1 MRIDV
6 TKRPAKAKFPV
17 GVLIVI
23 LIIAVFVFSR
33 NTKDET
39 QPQPKPTTQKAIVIV
54 PPIGQ
59 AASTKVDDW
68 AKSNGYELRRY
79 SEQAD
84 VSTAEAYLQPLYAL
98 ALDRSPCAVVLADGV
113 QTVVP
118 IDDNFLTKLESLR

>member
-1 MRIDV
+1 MQIDV
-6 TKRPAKAKFPV
+6 TKRPAKTKPPV
-17 GVLIVI
+17 GLIIVVLM
-23 LIIAVFVFSR
+23 IAVFVFVR
-33 NTKDET
+33 NTEEKT
-39 QPQPKPTTQKAIVIV
+39 QPTPTTEKAIVIV

-79 SEQAD
+79 SEDAD

-98 ALDRSPCAVVLADGV
+98 ALDKSPCAVVSENGV

-118 IDDNFLTKLESLR
+118 IDKNFLTTLESLR